1 MLTRLRVQGFKNLLD
16 LEVYFGPF
24 TCIAGPNGAGKS
36 NLFDA
41 IRFLNLLTQHP
52 IMEAVQKLRE
62 TGGRSPDPRSLF
74 TTFEGYT
81 APEMRFSADLIVERK
96 IQDDFGVST
105 EAAISTLRYEVAFRV
120 QREDGTER
128 LILVEEWLRP
138 ITLSE
143 ARGSLGFNS
152 TKDFRSS
159 CITGRRT
166 TDFISTHT
174 SANGPEIRIHQD
186 GQSGRNRSLP
196 AMESSLTV
204 IGGVNT
210 SDFPTILAARREM
223 QSWQTLLLEPSAMR
237 APSYY
242 DARRRPID
250 PRGSNLPA
258 SIARLQKEELHPDS
272 VCTELA
278 NRLSELIEDVQEL
291 RVHDDPKSETLTLEV
306 RGRNGVFLPARS
318 LSDGTL
324 RFLVLATLA
333 QDPKAKGVICLEE
346 PENGIHPERIPVM
359 VQLLKD
365 IAVDAKLVIGDDN
378 PLRQVVVNTHSPEVF
393 CQVSPKDDLMYIEDE
408 WVTLPIQSDNGKIP
422 ARGSVASVKV
432 PRVSWRTQKSKT
444 SESLSEGRVSPYL
457 RAKRQTKDTQG
468 WLDFVAE
475 DRISQ

>member
-16 LEVYFGPF
+16 LEVFFGPF

-41 IRFLNLLTQHP
+41 IRFLNLLTQYP
-52 IMEAVQKLRE
+52 IMEAVQRLRE
-62 TGGRSPDPRSLF
+62 TGGRSPGPRSLF

-81 APEMRFSADLIVERK
+81 APEMRFSADLIVERR

-105 EAAISTLRYEVAFRV
+105 EASISTLRYEVAFCV
-120 QREDGTER
+120 QKEDGTER
-128 LILVEEWLRP
+128 LVLAEERLYPRKQ
-138 ITLSE
+138 SE
-143 ARGSLGFNS
+143 ALGSLGFTAS
-152 TKDFRSS
+152 KSFKSS

-166 TDFISTHT
+166 TPFISTHN
-174 SANGPEIRIHQD
+174 AVNGPEIRIHQD
-186 GQSGRNRSLP
+186 GQSGRNRILP
-196 AMESSLTV
+196 AMESSIAV

-237 APSYY
+237 APSLYE
-242 DARRRPID
+242 ARRRPID

-258 SIARLQKEELHPDS
+258 SIARLQKEESCPS
-272 VCTELA
+272 AVCTELA

-291 RVHDDPKSETLTLEV
+291 RVQDDPKTETLTLEV

-333 QDPKAKGVICLEE
+333 QDPQAQGVICLEE

-359 VQLLKD
+359 VRLLKD
-365 IAVDAKLVIGDDN
+365 IAVDTDYAIGVDN

-393 CQVSPKDDLMYIEDE
+393 REVSPKEDLMYIEDE
-408 WVTLPIQSDNGKIP
+408 WLTMPVQTDAGNVSAKGC
-422 ARGSVASVKV
+422 VASVKV
-432 PRVSWRTQKSKT
+432 PPGSWRALRNTV
-444 SESLSEGRVSPYL
+444 SEKLSLGQVRPYL
-457 RAKRQTKDTQG
+457 GSLNRTREEQTLFDYWYEARNPQ
-468 WLDFVAE
+468 
-475 DRISQ
+475 